1 LLDENRQHFACG
13 NIEILPGEAPMVIT
27 ERADAIFMGGS
38 GGRLDELIDWSW
50 QQLYPGG
57 RLVMTFIL
65 QENLN
70 AALDY
75 LRLKGIEQVD
85 CLQLNVSS
93 LTALGSGHYFKP
105 NNPVF
110 VIACQKEEN
119 HG

>member
-1 LLDENRQHFACG
+1 
-13 NIEILPGEAPMVIT
+13 MVIT

-65 QENLN
+65 QENLHC
-70 AALDY
+70 ALDH
-75 LRLKGIEQVD
+75 LRQSGISNVD
-85 CLQLNVSS
+85 CQQLNVSA
-93 LTALGSGHYFKP
+93 LTTLGSGHYFKP
-105 NNPVF
+105 HNPVF

>member
-1 LLDENRQHFACG
+1 
-13 NIEILPGEAPMVIT
+13 MT

-75 LRLKGIEQVD
+75 LQQRGLHRL
-85 CLQLNVSS
+85 
-93 LTALGSGHYFKP
+93 
-105 NNPVF
+105 
-110 VIACQKEEN
+110 IACS
-119 HG
+119 